1 MTSSRQRI
9 RFSGGC
15 LLGTI
20 LCAFALFLSGCA
32 AAGRPAPLPLPAGEA
47 LEDGAAVERGWW
59 RARIRFDWPEDEG
72 PRWFL
77 DLLAADRLFK
87 PALVRHRHTIALWR
101 FHRRAVPDA
110 SGHQFSFRFYSDR
123 DTARHIFDEVKKD
136 PLLAE
141 LCTSGLVKE
150 TIFDDPDLDPKT
162 DVGATSDPNWSGELQ
177 TAWPHYIMGV
187 SAMWLELIHQAAD
200 KVSPPEDSMEA
211 LLAYYR
217 ALDLRVYEIWRDEAQ
232 HAFFHH
238 LNALFGYR
246 PLMIRKPMQF

>member
-1 MTSSRQRI
+1 
-9 RFSGGC
+9 
-15 LLGTI
+15 L
-20 LCAFALFLSGCA
+20 AFFLSGCA
-32 AAGRPAPLPLPAGEA
+32 AAGRPAPLTLPAGDI
-47 LEDGAAVERGWW
+47 LEDGTALEQGWW

-101 FHRRAVPDA
+101 FHRRAVPDTA
-110 SGHQFSFRFYSDR
+110 GHQFSFRFYSDR
-123 DTARHIFDEVKKD
+123 DTARRIFHEVEKD

-141 LCTSGLVKE
+141 LCAAGLVKE
-150 TIFDDPDLDPKT
+150 AIFDDLGREPDT
-162 DVGATSDPNWSGELQ
+162 DVGATSDPIWSDELQ
-177 TAWPHYIMGV
+177 SAWPHYIMGV

-200 KVSPPEDSMEA
+200 GVSPPSDSMEE

-232 HAFFHH
+232 HALLHH

-246 PLMIRKPMQF
+246 PLIIRKPMQF